1 METTSA
7 PSSHQGREVE
17 TQEGWAL
24 EGLHR
29 HLLEERLSAPARRP
43 LWGWASLQVPGP
55 LPRLLQA
62 LCCHPGGSMM
72 LGGCSPFFR
81 GMRAPLHL
89 RGSRPAG
96 GGFGG
101 ALATLKR
108 TLQRHSP
115 RPPSW
120 GGEQAAGPL
129 SPRPLPAP
137 SDTAASGSGHPED
150 LPPWRKLRSVL
161 LKLWSPY
168 SATPHTAGM
177 ADARILGWKCHLE
190 KAPSQPW
197 WGGMDE
203 GARSRLRVAQCE
215 HPGNRAREGH
225 RPERS
230 HGKGGLGPCA
240 VPTRCPVMVQDHGL
254 QVADGALGILSN
266 MAPLW
271 VGCPIRE
278 TLESPLSPRPSQPF
292 LGE

>member
-1 METTSA
+1 MRSP
-7 PSSHQGREVE
+7 PSNAHCRDTAQDHPLGVVNKPR
-17 TQEGWAL
+17 
-24 EGLHR
+24 
-29 HLLEERLSAPARRP
+29 ARCHP
-43 LWGWASLQVPGP
+43 DPFP
-55 LPRLLQA
+55 LPRTRRHQDQDTLKTS
-62 LCCHPGGSMM
+62 HPG
-72 LGGCSPFFR
+72 
-81 GMRAPLHL
+81 
-89 RGSRPAG
+89 
-96 GGFGG
+96 
-101 ALATLKR
+101 
-108 TLQRHSP
+108 
-115 RPPSW
+115 
-120 GGEQAAGPL
+120 E
-129 SPRPLPAP
+129 
-137 SDTAASGSGHPED
+137 
-150 LPPWRKLRSVL
+150 KLRSVL